1 MSGRRLLLDSNII
14 IYVAKKQV
22 DPGGFIQPED
32 ELFISDISYMETLGY
47 PFSDENE
54 KRETEALLDILFR
67 FSIEESIVQKVVE
80 IKQQRRIKLPDAIIA
95 ATAIV
100 HNCAIVTRN
109 VSDFQNFAGL
119 VVINPM

>member
-14 IYVAKKQV
+14 IYVAKKQL

-54 KRETEALLDILFR
+54 KRETTAILDVLFR

-100 HNCAIVTRN
+100 RNCAIVTRN

>member
-14 IYVAKKQV
+14 IYVAKKQL
-22 DPGGFIQPED
+22 DPVGFIQPED
-32 ELFISDISYMETLGY
+32 ELFISDISYMETLGF
-47 PFSDENE
+47 PFPDENE
-54 KRETEALLDILFR
+54 KRETQALLDILFR
-67 FSIEESIVQKVVE
+67 FSIEEPIVQKVVE

-109 VSDFQNFAGL
+109 VSDFQNFAGV

>member
-14 IYVAKKQV
+14 IYVAKKQL
-22 DPGGFIQPED
+22 DPEGFIQPED
-32 ELFISDISYMETLGY
+32 ELFISDISYMETLGF

-54 KRETEALLDILFR
+54 KREIKALLDVLFR

-95 ATAIV
+95 ATAII
-100 HNCAIVTRN
+100 HNCCIVTRN

>member
-14 IYVAKKQV
+14 IYVAKKQL
-22 DPGGFIQPED
+22 DPAGFIQPED

-54 KRETEALLDILFR
+54 KQETTNLLNILFR

-95 ATAIV
+95 AIV
-100 HNCAIVTRN
+100 IIHICYIVTRN

>member
-14 IYVAKKQV
+14 IYVAKKQL

-32 ELFISDISYMETLGY
+32 ELFISDISYMETLGF

-54 KRETEALLDILFR
+54 KREIKALLDVLFR

-100 HNCAIVTRN
+100 HNCSIVTRN
-109 VSDFQNFAGL
+109 VNDFQNFVGL

>member
-14 IYVAKKQV
+14 IYVAKKQL

-32 ELFISDISYMETLGY
+32 ELFISDISFMETLGY

-54 KRETEALLDILFR
+54 KRETEALLGILFR

-109 VSDFQNFAGL
+109 VSDFQNLAGV

>member
-14 IYVAKKQV
+14 IYVAKKQL
-22 DPGGFIQPED
+22 DPTGFIQPED
-32 ELFISDISYMETLGY
+32 ELFISDISYMETLGF

-54 KRETEALLDILFR
+54 KRETQALLDILFR
-67 FSIEESIVQKVVE
+67 CSIEEPIVQKVVE

-95 ATAIV
+95 ATAII

-109 VSDFQNFAGL
+109 VSDFQNLAGI

>member
-1 MSGRRLLLDSNII
+1 MLQ
-14 IYVAKKQV
+14 KKQL

-32 ELFISDISYMETLGY
+32 QLFISDISFMETLGY

-54 KRETEALLDILFR
+54 KRETEALLGILFR

-109 VSDFQNFAGL
+109 VSDFQNLAGV

>member
-1 MSGRRLLLDSNII
+1 
-14 IYVAKKQV
+14 
-22 DPGGFIQPED
+22 
-32 ELFISDISYMETLGY
+32 METLGY

-67 FSIEESIVQKVVE
+67 FSIEEPIVQKVVE

-95 ATAIV
+95 ATAII

-119 VVINPM
+119 VIINPM

>member
-14 IYVAKKQV
+14 IYVAKKQL
-22 DPGGFIQPED
+22 DPVGFIQPED
-32 ELFISDISYMETLGY
+32 ELFISDISYMETLGF
-47 PFSDENE
+47 PFPHENE
-54 KRETEALLDILFR
+54 KRETQALLDILFR
-67 FSIEESIVQKVVE
+67 FSIEEPIVQKVVE

-109 VSDFQNFAGL
+109 VSDFQNLAGV

>member
-14 IYVAKKQV
+14 IYVAKKQL
-22 DPGGFIQPED
+22 DPAGFIQPED

-54 KRETEALLDILFR
+54 KQETTNLLNILFR

-95 ATAIV
+95 ATAII